1 MRVVYHR
8 DMATTTTTRKPVH
21 KGRVTDKRNFY
32 AEHTANIIAGLKAGK
47 VAWHKP
53 WKATGL
59 SDLPVSL
66 ASGKLYRGSNVM
78 LLWFT
83 ALENGYSSNRWGSYD
98 EMAEL
103 AGMVK
108 HADVKTGK
116 VRWHSPELEDGT
128 PDPTPRGVRKGEKA
142 TFVVWARSLMVPKK
156 DDDGK
161 VVMDPKTGKP
171 QMVKIFPVK
180 FFPVYNMD
188 QCNFPEGTR
197 GAKLLARLAAA
208 QPEVTPNERDEA
220 AEALV
225 AEYLADGPSL
235 GHGGDSA
242 HYVPAQ
248 DHIQMP
254 NLADFDSTA
263 HYLSTLY
270 HEITHSTGHDSRL
283 KREGIAKGTFG
294 GFGSKVYSEEELVAE
309 IGASLLCS
317 IAGIDQAAVYDN
329 SVAYLQHWISKL
341 EQDEK
346 LIFRAASQAQAAVDL
361 ILGTTFD
368 KEEVEES

>member
-1 MRVVYHR
+1 
-8 DMATTTTTRKPVH
+8 MANATATRKPAH
-21 KGRVTDKRNFY
+21 KGRTTDKPKRDFY
-32 AEHTANIIAGLKAGK
+32 AEHVAKIVAALKGGK
-47 VAWHKP
+47 VPWHKP
-53 WKATGL
+53 WKVTGL
-59 SDLPVSL
+59 GNLPVSL
-66 ASGKLYRGSNVM
+66 ASGKLYRGGNVV
-78 LLWFT
+78 LLWLT
-83 ALENGYSSNRWGSYD
+83 ALENGYKSNRWGSYD
-98 EMAEL
+98 ELAEL
-103 AGMVK
+103 AGLIK
-108 HADVKTGK
+108 HVDVKTGK
-116 VRWHSPELEDGT
+116 VRWHSPELPDGSV
-128 PDPTPRGVRKGEKA
+128 DPQPRGVRRGEKA
-142 TFVVWARSLMVPKK
+142 TFVMWASKVLVIEKDEAGNIVRDDNGAPKRK
-156 DDDGK
+156 R
-161 VVMDPKTGKP
+161 VFVN
-171 QMVKIFPVK
+171 K

-188 QCNFPEGTR
+188 QAVFPEGTR
-197 GAKLLARLAAA
+197 GAKLLAKLAADKPA
-208 QPEVTPNERDEA
+208 EVSENERDEA

-225 AEYLADGPSL
+225 AEYLANGPSL

-341 EQDEK
+341 ESDHR
-346 LIFRAASQAQAAVDL
+346 LIFRAATAAQKAVDHV
-361 ILGTTFD
+361 LGVTWD
-368 KEEVEES
+368 DEKDEEGAA